1 MASAP
6 PGAQLLTPSLLGV
19 TVSTFGLRENINIQH
34 VEREGDALSLELDSY
49 RFALPTK
56 DMLFSLVACEHV
68 VTNSVVTA
76 VQFRGT
82 SVPRVNVRTQRE
94 LCRLNISVHV
104 CLLSRGGA
112 RGDLRC

>member
-1 MASAP
+1 MFLVRGWCLLTESWGLPLIRAPTPFLRAP
-6 PGAQLLTPSLLGV
+6 PPWP
-19 TVSTFGLRENINIQH
+19 QH
-34 VEREGDALSLELDSY
+34 PHALSLELDSY

-68 VTNSVVTA
+68 VTDSVVTA